1 MANFKE
7 QMEATTTLRRN
18 IIKAMNKPRTARQ
31 ISELIGISC
40 YNSQYHIS
48 CLIKEGY
55 AKHVGMT
62 KPKFAP
68 ANLYKKLLYMGEYV
82 MKARALPMSLEE
94 KLIKHKPIKSAH
106 STIYN
111 HFNDSTHFAKM
122 NQSKTQ
128 AKTNYYVNGSTLSH
142 AF

>member
-18 IIKAMNKPRTARQ
+18 MIKAMSKPRTARQ
-31 ISELIGISC
+31 ISEIVGVSC
-40 YNSQYHIS
+40 YNSQYHIYQ
-48 CLIKEGY
+48 LVKEGY

-62 KPKFAP
+62 KPKYAP
-68 ANLYKKLLYMGEYV
+68 ANLYKKLPYMNEYV
-82 MKARALPMSLEE
+82 MKTRALPVTEEE
-94 KLIKHKPIKSAH
+94 KLIKHVAVKSIH
-106 STIYN
+106 STIYK
-111 HFNDSTHFAKM
+111 HFNDANHFAKM

-128 AKTNYYVNGSTLSH
+128 AKTNYYVNGSTLSW